1 MPGISAAGFSDLGGA
16 VSDLFGAVGSFA
28 SAKGYS
34 KAAGLASQNA
44 EIAAQ
49 STAIQETQAQR
60 KIYQTIGGQKADVAG
75 AGLAASGSA
84 LDVMRDS
91 AQQGSLTKQL
101 IANQGAINIAGYEE
115 EAANYSAM
123 ASASKASG
131 TGGILGSILKVA
143 SFAAPFIAASD
154 DALKQDIVLDYMRP
168 DGVGVYEFSF
178 KGSGQRF
185 RGVLASEVERV
196 YPTAVRVNERGVRE
210 VNYSAIGVLP
220 EAISG

>member
-16 VSDLFGAVGSFA
+16 VSSLFGAVGSFA
-28 SAKGYS
+28 SAKGY
-34 KAAGLASQNA
+34 KAAAGYAAQNA

-101 IANQGAINIAGYEE
+101 IQNQGAINIAGYQE
-115 EAANYSAM
+115 EAANYNAM

-131 TGGILGSILKVA
+131 TGGILGGLLKVA

-154 DALKQDIVLDYMRP
+154 DALKENIVEIERRR
-168 DGVGVYEFSF
+168 DGIGIYEFTF
-178 KGSGQRF
+178 KGSNQKF
-185 RGVLASEVERV
+185 RGVLASEVEVR

-220 EAISG
+220 ETINA